1 MIIIYIIFI
10 SEIKVK
16 MSSMI
21 GIDPYLIKRA
31 GIGILNITTIL
42 LWDLLLFISAIFISI
57 AQTNL
62 NSLVS
67 KNPAFESL
75 KNRNLSLMI
84 ALWVLFVLFIPLSY
98 LGSGNPYSNAG
109 VLGFAT
115 LIALINLILGII
127 FLIQLNETNVQ
138 NSQVDTVR
146 NCYIALIVI
155 SILALII
162 YLIYIPISVIKYK
175 KSGGLSADITKTV
188 GAVATMV

>member
-1 MIIIYIIFI
+1 
-10 SEIKVK
+10 
-16 MSSMI
+16 MSSMK
-21 GIDPYLIKRA
+21 GIDSYLIKRA
-31 GIGILNITTIL
+31 GIGILNISMIL

-57 AQTNL
+57 AQADL
-62 NSLVS
+62 NSLAS
-67 KNPAFESL
+67 KNPGFESL
-75 KNRNLSLMI
+75 KNSNLILMI

-115 LIALINLILGII
+115 LIALINLIVGII

-138 NSQVDTVR
+138 NSRSNTVR
-146 NCYIALIVI
+146 NCYIALIVV

-175 KSGGLSADITKTV
+175 KSGGLSGDITKTV
-188 GAVATMV
+188 GAVASVV